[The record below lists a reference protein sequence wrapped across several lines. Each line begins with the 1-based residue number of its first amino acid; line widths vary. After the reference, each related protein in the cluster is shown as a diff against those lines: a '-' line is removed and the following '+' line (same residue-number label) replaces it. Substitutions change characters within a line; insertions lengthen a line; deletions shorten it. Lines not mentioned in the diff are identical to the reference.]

1 MSKPVKTRRYE
12 SPRRREQAAA
22 TRLEILEAA
31 QRLFE
36 RDGYAKT
43 TIAAIAGEA
52 GVAVKTVYLAF
63 DTKSGVLRALWHLR
77 LRGDTDSRTVEE
89 REWYR
94 EVLDERDA
102 AEQLR
107 LNARNSRLVKLR
119 VAPLLGVIHA
129 AASVDPD
136 IRALWSTIQEQFHA
150 NQRAVAESLADK
162 GALRADL
169 DVERAADILWA
180 LNHPALWQLLVE
192 LRGWTPDEYERWF
205 DGVSRSELLG

>member
-1 MSKPVKTRRYE
+1 MADPVKTRRYE
-12 SPRRREQAAA
+12 SPRRRQQAAA
-22 TRLEILEAA
+22 TRLQILEAA

-43 TIAAIAGEA
+43 TIAAIAREA

-63 DTKSGVLRALWHLR
+63 ETKSGVLTALWHLR
-77 LRGDTDSRTVEE
+77 LRGDTDTRTVEE

-94 EVLDERDA
+94 EVLEHGDA

-119 VAPLLGVIHA
+119 VAPLLAVIQEA
-129 AASVDPD
+129 AAVDAD
-136 IRALWSTIQEQFHA
+136 IESLWSTIQEQFHA
-150 NQRAVAESLADK
+150 NQRAVAVSLASK

-169 DVERAADILWA
+169 DVDRAADILWA
-180 LNHPALWQLLVE
+180 LNHPALWQLLVG
-192 LRGWTPDEYERWF
+192 LRGWSPGDYEEWF
-205 DGVSRSELLG
+205 ARASSSQLLG